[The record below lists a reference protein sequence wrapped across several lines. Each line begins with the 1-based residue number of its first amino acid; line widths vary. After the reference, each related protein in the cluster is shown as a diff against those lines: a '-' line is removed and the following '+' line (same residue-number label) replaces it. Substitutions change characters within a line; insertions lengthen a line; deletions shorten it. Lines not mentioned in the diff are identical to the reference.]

1 MTGTHLPAMGR
12 IARTFAFLPLLL
24 LLGKIIFVMV
34 VMSSRNKEAV
44 ELVSS
49 LPKLDGSGDVYQL
62 VDKKSVKAILQP
74 WSVCQHK

>member
-1 MTGTHLPAMGR
+1 MGR

-44 ELVSS
+44 DLVGS
-49 LPKLDGSGDVYQL
+49 LPKLGGSGDVYQIL
-62 VDKKSVKAILQP
+62 DKKAVKAILQP
-74 WSVCQHK
+74 WRVCQHK